1 MPCHAVPHRAT
12 MPCPGSTYQPDDDGV
27 VAHLGCSMQ
36 WGHAVVGAYV
46 GVGPAVLHQV
56 LDDLE
61 VALLAGEVQRGGTGL
76 GLGTERAASRAQRR
90 APAAP
95 PMGAQW
101 APGHVGH
108 WDCVDAEHGGVGF
121 TVMGAQGIC
130 TRTHSHGGCVGHK
143 GHVDAQGHK
152 VTRLGTCIGTAGQCL
167 LLGPS
172 TPQPH
177 TDTVAAV
184 GGH

>member
-1 MPCHAVPHRAT
+1 MSSVLVPRVGLAKQ
-12 MPCPGSTYQPDDDGV
+12 YQQ
-27 VAHLGCSMQ
+27 ALGCSMQ

-46 GVGPAVLHQV
+46 VVGPAVLHQV

-108 WDCVDAEHGGVGF
+108 WDCVDAEHGGVRMQDGG
-121 TVMGAQGIC
+121 TLGCGVQNTRMGGRR
-130 TRTHSHGGCVGHK
+130 TR
-143 GHVDAQGHK
+143 
-152 VTRLGTCIGTAGQCL
+152 
-167 LLGPS
+167 
-172 TPQPH
+172 
-177 TDTVAAV
+177 
-184 GGH
+184 